1 MLGNHIHI
9 VGVATKNIDGHSKE
23 VRTIRDITELKG
35 VDKEAHTPDMLAYIF
50 GHILMDPHQ
59 YFNTF
64 TGKPR
69 SNLSVLR
76 EILRLFVV
84 PTTMHCPIKDLM
96 GSQNDKRGR
105 KEEGDGH
112 AMSNGRGSDKRQ
124 KIGEIGGENP
134 NWIKKLQSQGK
145 RCRKLKPDYKIEYL
159 FKSYP
164 TLQLSELRIG
174 SPGTCQDYHLFGE

>member
-1 MLGNHIHI
+1 MIGNHIHI

-23 VRTIRDITELKG
+23 VRAIRDITELKG

-69 SNLSVLR
+69 SNLSVLC
-76 EILRLFVV
+76 EGLCSFLITA
-84 PTTMHCPIKDLM
+84 PMNCPIEYLTC
-96 GSQNDKRGR
+96 SQNEKRGG

-112 AMSNGRGSDKRQ
+112 DRANGRGADKHQ
-124 KIGEIGGENP
+124 KTG
-134 NWIKKLQSQGK
+134 
-145 RCRKLKPDYKIEYL
+145 
-159 FKSYP
+159 
-164 TLQLSELRIG
+164 
-174 SPGTCQDYHLFGE
+174 